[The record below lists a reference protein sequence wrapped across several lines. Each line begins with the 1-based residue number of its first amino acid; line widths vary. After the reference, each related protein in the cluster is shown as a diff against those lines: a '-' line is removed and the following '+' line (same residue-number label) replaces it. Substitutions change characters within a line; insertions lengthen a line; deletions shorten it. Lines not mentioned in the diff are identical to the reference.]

1 MDVVVEDGVGADV
14 VEAEVVV
21 VGGGDAGDEGAGEGG
36 DAAGFVVEDV
46 RGGGG
51 EDGVGGGGEVCAE
64 GEDVALDR

>member
-1 MDVVVEDGVGADV
+1 MDVVVEDGVSADV
-14 VEAEVVV
+14 VEPEVVV

-51 EDGVGGGGEVCAE
+51 EDGVWGGGEVRAE